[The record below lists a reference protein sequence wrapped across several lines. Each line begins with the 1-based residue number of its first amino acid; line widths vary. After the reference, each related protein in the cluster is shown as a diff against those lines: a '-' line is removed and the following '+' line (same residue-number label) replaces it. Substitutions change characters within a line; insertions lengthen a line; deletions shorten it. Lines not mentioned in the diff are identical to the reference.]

1 MEVRKKG
8 AVPVSGMNDREQ
20 TEEEPLRSRSRAG
33 HVDWR
38 CGSRGRR
45 AGVRSRRG
53 GNRRRRRKHGIRRR
67 QARAAW
73 LFLTPSLAGVVVFT
87 AVPFVDV
94 IRRSFLD
101 AMGRTR
107 VGLANYAAVC
117 GNTAFR
123 LAASNTVRFLAVCLP
138 LLMLTSFALALLVFR
153 RDGKGNLYKTTLVLP
168 MVIPVAAMVLV
179 WKIVFC
185 QDGLLNELL
194 NRMAGMIGN
203 PGAASAGKVA
213 GGAAIAGIAETAG
226 AAVMP
231 GITEAAGG
239 AAVTAAGAGEE
250 IAAGAAQVTKFW
262 DNDWVNSSA
271 AFPILIITYI
281 WKNAGYDLL
290 LWLAGLASISES
302 LYDAARVDGA
312 GAWARLRYI
321 TLPGLS
327 GTFGLVLILSVVNS
341 FRVYREAYLLA
352 GSYPDMSIY
361 MIPHLFSHWF
371 LTLDVQNMCTGSML
385 LVTAALAITAAA
397 GLARLMLRRRGRSR

>member
-1 MEVRKKG
+1 MRKG
-8 AVPVSGMNDREQ
+8 AVPVSEINDREQ
-20 TEEEPLRSRSRAG
+20 TEEEPLRRRKRTGYAG
-33 HVDWR
+33 WR
-38 CGSRGRR
+38 RGNRGRR
-45 AGVRSRRG
+45 TGVRSRRG
-53 GNRRRRRKHGIRRR
+53 RNRRRRQKRGIRRR

-73 LFLTPSLAGVVVFT
+73 FFLAPSLAGVIVFT

-94 IRRSFLD
+94 VRRSFLD

-194 NRMAGMIGN
+194 NWLAGAAGN
-203 PGAASAGKVA
+203 PGVTGVGEAAM
-213 GGAAIAGIAETAG
+213 AGIAETAG
-226 AAVMP
+226 GTVMP

-239 AAVTAAGAGEE
+239 AAATVVGVGEE
-250 IAAGAAQVTKFW
+250 IAVGAAQVTRLW

-385 LVTAALAITAAA
+385 LVAAALAIAAAA
-397 GLARLMLRRRGRSR
+397 GLARVVFRRLGKSG

>member
-1 MEVRKKG
+1 MNTGGKRK
-8 AVPVSGMNDREQ
+8 S
-20 TEEEPLRSRSRAG
+20 
-33 HVDWR
+33 
-38 CGSRGRR
+38 
-45 AGVRSRRG
+45 
-53 GNRRRRRKHGIRRR
+53 GIRRR

-73 LFLTPSLAGVVVFT
+73 FFLAPSLAGVVVFT
-87 AVPFVDV
+87 AVPFADV

-101 AMGRTR
+101 AMGRTG

-138 LLMLTSFALALLVFR
+138 LLMFTSFALALLVFR
-153 RDGKGNLYKTTLVLP
+153 RDGRGNLYKTTLVLP

-179 WKIVFC
+179 WKIIFC
-185 QDGLLNELL
+185 QDGLLNEFL
-194 NRMAGMIGN
+194 NWTAGMAGR
-203 PGAASAGKVA
+203 AGTT
-213 GGAAIAGIAETAG
+213 GGG
-226 AAVMP
+226 
-231 GITEAAGG
+231 EAAGG
-239 AAVTAAGAGEE
+239 AV
-250 IAAGAAQVTKFW
+250 QVTKLW
-262 DNDWVNSSA
+262 SSDWVNSGA
-271 AFPILIITYI
+271 AFPILIVTYI
-281 WKNAGYDLL
+281 WKNAGYDLM

-312 GAWARLRYI
+312 GAWERLRYI

-385 LVTAALAITAAA
+385 LVTAALAAAA
-397 GLARLMLRRRGRSR
+397 AAALARVVFRRLGKSG

>member
-1 MEVRKKG
+1 MR
-8 AVPVSGMNDREQ
+8 
-20 TEEEPLRSRSRAG
+20 
-33 HVDWR
+33 
-38 CGSRGRR
+38 
-45 AGVRSRRG
+45 
-53 GNRRRRRKHGIRRR
+53 
-67 QARAAW
+67 
-73 LFLTPSLAGVVVFT
+73 FLT
-87 AVPFVDV
+87 
-94 IRRSFLD
+94 
-101 AMGRTR
+101 
-107 VGLANYAAVC
+107 
-117 GNTAFR
+117 
-123 LAASNTVRFLAVCLP
+123 VCLP
-138 LLMLTSFALALLVFR
+138 LLMFTSFALALLVFR

-194 NRMAGMIGN
+194 NWLV
-203 PGAASAGKVA
+203 GA
-213 GGAAIAGIAETAG
+213 T
-226 AAVMP
+226 
-231 GITEAAGG
+231 
-239 AAVTAAGAGEE
+239 
-250 IAAGAAQVTKFW
+250 QVTKLW
-262 DNDWVNSSA
+262 DNDWVNSST
-271 AFPILIITYI
+271 AFPILIVTYI

-312 GAWARLRYI
+312 GAWERLCYI

-385 LVTAALAITAAA
+385 LVTAALAIAATA
-397 GLARLMLRRRGRSR
+397 GFARVVFRRLGRSR